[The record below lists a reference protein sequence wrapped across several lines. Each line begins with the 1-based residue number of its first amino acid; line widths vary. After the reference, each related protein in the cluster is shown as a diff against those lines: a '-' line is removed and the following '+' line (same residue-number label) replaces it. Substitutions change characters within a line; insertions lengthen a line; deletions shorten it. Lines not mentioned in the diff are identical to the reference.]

1 MPTVSKTSP
10 VRYAQTYDAKVFD
23 WGKRLWSAVKKE
35 GKYSKAHEGFFKDYV
50 KLRDEAQALKPRTST
65 NLTMFDYVAP
75 VYNHVDSQGYT
86 AQIHYQPLREAVSN
100 YCEGKPVPSWTPP
113 PDQLSRPPSQELLSP
128 SPGSRRRRKEGL
140 PRMIPSNAPNADGK
154 KKKGKKKKGEL
165 VKLQKAKVKLP
176 TSEGVEAKSLPA
188 ADGMATS
195 LIKCTL
201 CEKRGRVC
209 HVNRKATKKAT
220 AACFECNHCSL
231 KCSLSSSRAK
241 KSEALAEQN
250 DEEIA
255 ASKDQAPKQRKSL
268 RLTQR
273 DVPARQP
280 GQFNGEVL
288 ITFY

>member
-50 KLRDEAQALKPRTST
+50 KLRDEAQVLKPRTST

-113 PDQLSRPPSQELLSP
+113 PGQLSRPPSQELLSP

-154 KKKGKKKKGEL
+154 KKEEEGRVGQTTESQGKAPHL
-165 VKLQKAKVKLP
+165 R
-176 TSEGVEAKSLPA
+176 
-188 ADGMATS
+188 
-195 LIKCTL
+195 
-201 CEKRGRVC
+201 RGRGKVPPRRRWNGDESYKM
-209 HVNRKATKKAT
+209 HLMRKTWP
-220 AACFECNHCSL
+220 CVPCQP
-231 KCSLSSSRAK
+231 
-241 KSEALAEQN
+241 KSHQEGYC
-250 DEEIA
+250 
-255 ASKDQAPKQRKSL
+255 
-268 RLTQR
+268 RL
-273 DVPARQP
+273 
-280 GQFNGEVL
+280 L
-288 ITFY
+288 